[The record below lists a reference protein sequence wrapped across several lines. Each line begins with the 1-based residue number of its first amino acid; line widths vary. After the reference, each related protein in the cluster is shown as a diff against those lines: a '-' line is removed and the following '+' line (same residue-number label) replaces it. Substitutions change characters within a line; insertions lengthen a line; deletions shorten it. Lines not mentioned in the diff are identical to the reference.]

1 MTKQQPRK
9 QFSNNIVLI
18 LMKVIAFFIGFVCLL
33 SCNSEEKIQRVLPIV
48 GNFDLEYK
56 LVDGK
61 EVVDTIYP
69 KIPFFYFRNEDSL
82 VVKSTDMKGKIWIAD
97 FFFTTCPSICP
108 KMTGNMK
115 KLNAST
121 EDLKEHLQFM
131 SISIN
136 PNHDTPSQ
144 LKRYKNHHKITA
156 SNWQFF
162 AGKEEETHQLGIE
175 NFMIFAGRDDEA
187 EGGYA
192 HSGAFTLVDKE
203 GYVRGVYLGTD
214 FKQVEKLEVDL
225 RKLLKYEYNIIG
237 SK

>member
-1 MTKQQPRK
+1 MKS
-9 QFSNNIVLI
+9 FSFFIVVLI
-18 LMKVIAFFIGFVCLL
+18 FF
-33 SCNSEEKIQRVLPIV
+33 SCKSEENKQRVLPIL

-61 EVVDTIYP
+61 EVVDTLFP
-69 KIPFFYFRNEDSL
+69 KIPFFYFLNEDSL
-82 VVKSTDMKGKIWIAD
+82 IVKSTDMKCKIWIAD

-108 KMTGNMK
+108 KMTSNMK
-115 KLNAST
+115 KLNNST
-121 EDLKEHLQFM
+121 KDLKDQIQFM

-136 PNHDTPSQ
+136 PDHDTPSQ
-144 LKRYKNHHKITA
+144 LKKYKNHHKITA
-156 SNWQFF
+156 ANWQFF
-162 AGKEEETHQLGIE
+162 TGKEEETHQLGIE

-187 EGGYA
+187 DGGYA

-214 FKQVEKLEVDL
+214 MKQVKQLEIDL

>member
-1 MTKQQPRK
+1 MTKQHPKK
-9 QFSNNIVLI
+9 QFNNNFVLY
-18 LMKVIAFFIGFVCLL
+18 LMKVIAFFIGFVCLI
-33 SCNSEEKIQRVLPIV
+33 SCKSEEKKQRVLPII
-48 GNFDLEYK
+48 GNFDLDYK

-69 KIPFFYFRNEDSL
+69 KMPFFYFRNEDSL
-82 VVKSTDMKGKIWIAD
+82 LVKSTDMKGKIWIAD

-121 EDLKEHLQFM
+121 EDLKDHIQFM

-136 PNHDTPSQ
+136 PNRDTPSQ
-144 LKRYKNHHKITA
+144 LKRYKNHHKITT

-162 AGKEEETHQLGIE
+162 TGKEDETHILGIE
-175 NFMIFAGRDDEA
+175 NFLIFAGRDDEA

-214 FKQVEKLEVDL
+214 MKQVEQLEKDL
-225 RKLLKYEYNIIG
+225 RKLLKYEYDID
-237 SK
+237 